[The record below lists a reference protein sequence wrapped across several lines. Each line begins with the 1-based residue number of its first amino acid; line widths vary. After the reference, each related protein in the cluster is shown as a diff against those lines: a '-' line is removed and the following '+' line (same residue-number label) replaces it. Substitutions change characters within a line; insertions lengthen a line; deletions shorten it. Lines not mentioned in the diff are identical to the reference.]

1 MTNKYFCKTMRRF
14 LKSKGIISGSQIS
27 LFEGEKL
34 VKNESKIVEILNVPY
49 NVKKNP
55 IRNQTN

>member
-1 MTNKYFCKTMRRF
+1 MRRF

-55 IRNQTN
+55 IRNRTN